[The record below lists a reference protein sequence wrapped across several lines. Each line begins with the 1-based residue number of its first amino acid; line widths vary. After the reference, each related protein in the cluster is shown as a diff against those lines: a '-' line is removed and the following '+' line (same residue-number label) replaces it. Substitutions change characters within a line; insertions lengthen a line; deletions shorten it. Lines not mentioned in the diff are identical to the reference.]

1 MGKGKPEDGK
11 EVAKNK
17 VRAKKAEKMLTIK
30 KRVAAVEG
38 IAQAYP
44 ALPQMVQIKEKF
56 KESYQQREEF
66 AEELL
71 KARLNFTDLNEK
83 INKFVKQQN
92 MLMIKVK
99 GGMKSQVKAD

>member
-1 MGKGKPEDGK
+1 MGKGKPEDSK
-11 EVAKNK
+11 EVTKNK
-17 VRAKKAEKMLTIK
+17 VKAKKAEKLLTIK
-30 KRVAAVEG
+30 KRVTAVES
-38 IAQAYP
+38 ISTQYP
-44 ALPQMVQIKEKF
+44 DLPQMVQIKEKF
-56 KESYQQREEF
+56 KESYKQREEF

-99 GGMKSQVKAD
+99 GGMKSQVKSD